1 MQGCNNGEQKGD
13 SLQRI
18 AGLFAYL
25 LIFLAVFACSQNP
38 SEKTPEKKIEA
49 AKKAPETA
57 EVVVGQPARLSDRTL
72 TVNEVERNY
81 APPNEFHK
89 PDRGNVFIHVNIT
102 LTNEGSSSFGVD
114 PLNFEAEDSNGVRR
128 RPRTMTRL
136 PNRVSTGSLAP
147 GGSLTGNLVLQVPRG
162 DREVKLVYQP
172 ILTPHKTI
180 IVNL

>member
-1 MQGCNNGEQKGD
+1 M
-13 SLQRI
+13 QRI
-18 AGLFAYL
+18 AGLSAYL

-38 SEKTPEKKIEA
+38 SEKTPEEKIEA
-49 AKKAPETA
+49 AKKTPETA

-81 APPNEFHK
+81 APPDGFHK
-89 PDRGNVFIHVNIT
+89 PDRGNEFIHVNIT

-114 PLNFEAEDSNGVRR
+114 PLNFEAVASNGARR
-128 RPRTMTRL
+128 QPQTMTRL
-136 PNRVSTGSLAP
+136 PNRVSVGSLAP
-147 GGSLTGNLVLQVPRG
+147 GESMTGNLVLQVPRG

-172 ILTPHKTI
+172 ILTPQKTI